1 MASAIDKQSSGGG
14 LTKDDSTIP
23 TINTTQSDF
32 SSSLAAV
39 GCSAIDS
46 ITGTYSNI
54 NDKYIINYN
63 NIIGIG
69 CFAKVYECTNRTTNK
84 IYAVKS
90 IEKNYNTTINP
101 DHLIREVELLK
112 EINHPNIIK
121 LIDIYEDVDYL
132 HIVTERLLGD
142 ELYDKIIMKKKLVDD
157 GIGCFPE
164 DEAAVIIRQVLNAL
178 LYLHEHDICHRG
190 EYKRRCDV
198 GCFEFCAH
206 LVVTFMSFSNNERV
220 PLSLLSIPLPTH

>member
-1 MASAIDKQSSGGG
+1 MASAIDKQSSGGNPIR
-14 LTKDDSTIP
+14 DDNTIP
-23 TINTTQSDF
+23 TLNTQSTDF
-32 SSSLAAV
+32 SSLAAV

-54 NDKYIINYN
+54 NDKYTINYN

-132 HIVTERLLGD
+132 HIVTERLMGE
-142 ELYDKIIMKKKLVDD
+142 ELYDKIRIKKKLSVD

-164 DEAAVIIRQVLNAL
+164 NEAAGIIRQVLNAL

-190 EYKRRCDV
+190 E
-198 GCFEFCAH
+198 
-206 LVVTFMSFSNNERV
+206 
-220 PLSLLSIPLPTH
+220 

>member
-1 MASAIDKQSSGGG
+1 MASTIDKQSGGG
-14 LTKDDSTIP
+14 GGGNPIKDDSTIP
-23 TINTTQSDF
+23 TLNTTQSDF
-32 SSSLAAV
+32 SSSLALA
-39 GCSAIDS
+39 SAIDS

-54 NDKYIINYN
+54 NDKYTINYN

-84 IYAVKS
+84 VYAVKS

-121 LIDIYEDVDYL
+121 LIDIYEDIDYL

-142 ELYDKIIMKKKLVDD
+142 ELYDRIRMKKKLVED

-164 DEAAVIIRQVLNAL
+164 DEAAVIIKQVLNAL
-178 LYLHEHDICHRG
+178 LYLHSHDICHRG
-190 EYKRRCDV
+190 EKRYIV
-198 GCFEFCAH
+198 GAF
-206 LVVTFMSFSNNERV
+206 
-220 PLSLLSIPLPTH
+220 

>member
-1 MASAIDKQSSGGG
+1 MASAIDKGSSGVGG
-14 LTKDDSTIP
+14 VNLTKDDSTIP
-23 TINTTQSDF
+23 TINTTNTTQSEI
-32 SSSLAAV
+32 SSLAAV

-54 NDKYIINYN
+54 TDKYIINYN

-90 IEKNYNTTINP
+90 IEKNCNTYNNNP

-112 EINHPNIIK
+112 EINHPNIIQ

-142 ELYDKIIMKKKLVDD
+142 ELYDRIRMKKKLVED

-178 LYLHEHDICHRG
+178 LYLHSHDICHRG
-190 EYKRRCDV
+190 EKRYIV
-198 GCFEFCAH
+198 GAF
-206 LVVTFMSFSNNERV
+206 
-220 PLSLLSIPLPTH
+220 

>member
-1 MASAIDKQSSGGG
+1 MASAIDKQSSVGVGVG
-14 LTKDDSTIP
+14 VTIKDDSTIP
-23 TINTTQSDF
+23 TLTTQSTDF
-32 SSSLAAV
+32 SSLAAV

-54 NDKYIINYN
+54 TDKYTINYN
-63 NIIGIG
+63 SIIGVG
-69 CFAKVYECTNRTTNK
+69 CFAKVYECTNRSTNK

-121 LIDIYEDVDYL
+121 LIDIYEDIDYL

-142 ELYDKIIMKKKLVDD
+142 ELYDRIRMKKKLVED

-164 DEAAVIIRQVLNAL
+164 DEAAGIIRQVLSAL
-178 LYLHEHDICHRG
+178 LYLHSHDICHRG
-190 EYKRRCDV
+190 E
-198 GCFEFCAH
+198 
-206 LVVTFMSFSNNERV
+206 
-220 PLSLLSIPLPTH
+220 

>member
-1 MASAIDKQSSGGG
+1 MASAIDKESSGVA
-14 LTKDDSTIP
+14 KDDNTIP
-23 TINTTQSDF
+23 TLNTNTTTQSDF
-32 SSSLAAV
+32 SSSLALA
-39 GCSAIDS
+39 SAIDS

-54 NDKYIINYN
+54 NEKYNINYN

-121 LIDIYEDVDYL
+121 LIDIYEDIDYL

-142 ELYDKIIMKKKLVDD
+142 ELYDRIRMKKKLVED

-164 DEAAVIIRQVLNAL
+164 DEAAGIIKQVLSAL

-190 EYKRRCDV
+190 KKKIWLLGFCVID
-198 GCFEFCAH
+198 FCANH
-206 LVVTFMSFSNNERV
+206 VVHFFLSLSNMNV
-220 PLSLLSIPLPTH
+220 PLSLLHVSYN